1 MQRQRCWRK
10 LEPDLSNEEPTPDA
24 EEEELL
30 EDALALD
37 GARREEYHTGWKMER
52 VLSKAGPAAKEER
65 SAEEVRP
72 AMEAAPRS
80 KEEIAGMGHRESWTL

>member
-1 MQRQRCWRK
+1 MQRRRSSLRMPW
-10 LEPDLSNEEPTPDA
+10 PWM
-24 EEEELL
+24 
-30 EDALALD
+30 

-52 VLSKAGPAAKEER
+52 ALSKAGPAAKEER